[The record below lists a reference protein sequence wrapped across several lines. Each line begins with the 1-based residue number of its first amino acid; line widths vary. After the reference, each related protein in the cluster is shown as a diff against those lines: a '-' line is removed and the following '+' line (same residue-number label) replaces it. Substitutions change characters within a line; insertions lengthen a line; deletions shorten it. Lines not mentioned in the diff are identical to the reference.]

1 MTEILPEV
9 LSRRARRALS
19 YRPIDDAVVAR
30 LLEAATLAPSCSNN
44 QPWRL
49 VAVSDAQQLEKLKAA
64 LSSGNAWALRSP
76 CIVAA
81 VTSPD
86 LDCRLSDRRDYA
98 LFDLGLAVQNL
109 ILQGTR
115 EGLTAHPIAGFTP
128 EVVKE
133 TLGIPAEQI
142 VVTLVILGHP
152 GDEAALSEKQRA
164 DEHAERKRKPIDE
177 VAMRDR
183 WRAAP

>member
-1 MTEILPEV
+1 MPDLVPEV
-9 LSRRARRALS
+9 LARRARRALS
-19 YRPIDDAVVAR
+19 YRPIGEEVIGR

-49 VAVSDAQQLEKLKAA
+49 VAVSGAERLEKLKTA
-64 LSSGNAWALRSP
+64 LSSGNAWAQRSP

-81 VTSPD
+81 VTNPD

-98 LFDLGLAVQNL
+98 FFDVGLAVQNL

-115 EGLTAHPIAGFTP
+115 EGLTAHPIAGYKP

-133 TLGIPAEQI
+133 ALGIPEEQI
-142 VVTLVILGHP
+142 VITLVVLGHP
-152 GDEAALSEKQRA
+152 GDEAALSDKQRA
-164 DEHAERKRKPIDE
+164 DEHAERKRKPMDE
-177 VAMRDR
+177 VVMHDA